1 MEYSDLHLETVTP
14 LLSGILQY
22 LMKEPLLE
30 SFRLVGG
37 TNLSLRYGHR
47 YSVDIDLFTDATYG
61 SVDFPAIDEFFAR
74 SFRYCDYFSGPIGFG
89 KMYYI
94 GNSKEESVKVDL
106 MYTEKFLDPEE
117 YYGCVRMAS
126 PRDIGAMKMEAV
138 FTGGRKKDIWDID
151 YLAEK
156 VYSLDQMCNYHAQR
170 HPYTHDRLKLLDLLT
185 ELEDMDNMSDPHCL
199 IGKKW
204 EEIKVNTYNRAEVSI
219 DVYKKLIQKYG
230 KEKTENTIEI
240 TNSIPLYSS
249 RKYLGN
255 LCQYSINGQIH
266 SEVF

>member
-106 MYTEKFLDPEE
+106 MYTEQFLDPEE

-126 PRDIGAMKMEAV
+126 PRDIAAMKMEAV

-156 VYSLDQMCNYHAQR
+156 VYPLDQMCNYHAQR
-170 HPYTHDRLKLLDLLT
+170 HPYTHDRNKLLTSFKSFAEMDLQ
-185 ELEDMDNMSDPHCL
+185 SDPICL
-199 IGKKW
+199 LGKDWDDIKITMAARANSALYCYEKLLAKLGEEGINNVTITDSFPIYSARQKIG
-204 EEIKVNTYNRAEVSI
+204 
-219 DVYKKLIQKYG
+219 
-230 KEKTENTIEI
+230 TI
-240 TNSIPLYSS
+240 
-249 RKYLGN
+249 
-255 LCQYSINGQIH
+255 CQYSINGQIH